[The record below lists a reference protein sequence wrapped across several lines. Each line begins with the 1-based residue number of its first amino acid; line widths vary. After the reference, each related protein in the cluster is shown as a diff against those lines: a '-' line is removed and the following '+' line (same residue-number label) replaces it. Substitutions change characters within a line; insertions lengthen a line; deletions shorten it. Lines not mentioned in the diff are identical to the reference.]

1 MNNTRKVRLFF
12 ILAAV
17 CVFAVFW
24 IGFRFG
30 KVTQEKADI
39 LYYSQKQTEDIDKI
53 NETQTTAG
61 EDASKWTASAADD
74 DGQSADGT
82 ENGRAEDTADGTE
95 DETVESGNVYESPKY
110 YIKQSDD
117 YLTVYIAATDEV
129 YFETDIPAA
138 DLPNDLKEEAAK
150 GIEFYDLEAVYS
162 FLESYSS

>member
-12 ILAAV
+12 VLAAV

-39 LYYSQKQTEDIDKI
+39 LYYSQKQMEDTDETDDAK
-53 NETQTTAG
+53 TQTTAG
-61 EDASKWTASAADD
+61 EDASRWTASADGGSRTEDETGADTED
-74 DGQSADGT
+74 VT
-82 ENGRAEDTADGTE
+82 EN
-95 DETVESGNVYESPKY
+95 ETVESGKVYESPKY
-110 YIKQSDD
+110 YIKQSEE

-150 GIEFYDLEAVYS
+150 GIAFYDLEAVYS